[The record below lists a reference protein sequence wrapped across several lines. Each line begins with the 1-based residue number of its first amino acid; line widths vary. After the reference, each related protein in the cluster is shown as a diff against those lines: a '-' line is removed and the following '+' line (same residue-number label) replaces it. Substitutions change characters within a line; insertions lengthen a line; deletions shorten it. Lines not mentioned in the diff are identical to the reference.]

1 MNGGFFALAF
11 TAAAN
16 PSLLAVDLVLLLNQ
30 RPRAMLWCVLLGG
43 VGVAVLIGL
52 VDVLVVRS
60 DVVKTQGSLSPG
72 AGLAVGLLLLAA
84 GALLLT
90 GRFPR
95 HHTPEPAP
103 DQGSKGESNWM
114 QRALRQ
120 PRLGLAVV
128 VGAVL
133 GLPGAI
139 YLTALHHLVAGSWST
154 LTKVVAVFVFA
165 IIEFSLII
173 VPLIL
178 LAVRPQSAAAVL
190 EHAQEWLSE
199 RGRRVMA
206 YVALAVGAYLTISSL
221 VSLLS

>member
-1 MNGGFFALAF
+1 MAF
-11 TAAAN
+11 TAAVN
-16 PSLLAVDLVLLLNQ
+16 PSLFAVDLVALVNR

-43 VGVAVLIGL
+43 VGTAVTIGL
-52 VDVLVVRS
+52 VDVLVVKI
-60 DVVKTQGSLSPG
+60 DIVKTQGSLSPG
-72 AGLAVGLLLLAA
+72 ADLALGLLSLAV

-90 GRFPR
+90 GRFHR
-95 HHTPEPAP
+95 QREPAP
-103 DQGSKGESNWM
+103 DRGSADKDNWM
-114 QRALRQ
+114 QRALRE

-139 YLTALHHLVAGSWST
+139 YLTALHHLVAGDWST

-178 LAVRPQSAAAVL
+178 LAVRPQGVAAVL

-199 RGRRVMA
+199 RGRRLMA
-206 YVALAVGAYLTISSL
+206 YITLVLGAYLTISSL

>member
-16 PSLLAVDLVLLLNQ
+16 PSLLAVDLILLVNR

-60 DVVKTQGSLSPG
+60 DVIKTQGSLSPG
-72 AGLAVGLLLLAA
+72 AGLALGLLLLAA

-90 GRFPR
+90 GRFRR
-95 HHTPEPAP
+95 HHGSGPAP
-103 DQGSKGESNWM
+103 DQNAPGGSDWM
-114 QRALRQ
+114 QRALRE
-120 PRLGLAVV
+120 PHLGLAVV

-139 YLTALHHLVAGSWST
+139 YLTALHHLVAGDWST

-178 LAVRPQSAAAVL
+178 LAVRPQGVAAVL

-206 YVALAVGAYLTISSL
+206 CIALVLGAYLTVSSL
-221 VSLLS
+221 VSLLG

>member
-1 MNGGFFALAF
+1 MNTGFFALAF

-16 PSLLAVDLVLLLNQ
+16 PSLLAVDLILLMNR
-30 RPRAMLWCVLLGG
+30 RPRAMLWCVLVGG

-72 AGLAVGLLLLAA
+72 ADLALGLLLLAV
-84 GALLLT
+84 GALLLA
-90 GRFPR
+90 GRFR
-95 HHTPEPAP
+95 GHHGARPEP
-103 DQGSKGESNWM
+103 DQGAKGESGWM
-114 QRALRQ
+114 QRALRE
-120 PRLGLAVV
+120 PRPGLAVV

-139 YLTALHHLVAGSWST
+139 YLTALHHLVAGDWST

-178 LAVRPQSAAAVL
+178 LAVRPQDAAAVL
-190 EHAQEWLSE
+190 AHAQEWLSE

-206 YVALAVGAYLTISSL
+206 CIALVLGAYLTVSSL
-221 VSLLS
+221 VSLLG

>member
-1 MNGGFFALAF
+1 MNTGFFALAF

-16 PSLLAVDLVLLLNQ
+16 PSLLAVDLILLMNR

-72 AGLAVGLLLLAA
+72 ADLVLGLLLLAV

-90 GRFPR
+90 GFRR
-95 HHTPEPAP
+95 HHGAGPAP
-103 DQGSKGESNWM
+103 DQDATGGSGWM
-114 QRALRQ
+114 QRALRE

-139 YLTALHHLVAGSWST
+139 YLTALHHLVAGDWST

-178 LAVRPQSAAAVL
+178 LAVRPQGVAAVL

-199 RGRRVMA
+199 RGRRLMA
-206 YVALAVGAYLTISSL
+206 YITLVLGAYLTISSL